1 MISIEDL
8 LRYMV
13 EKGGSDLHISAGA
26 RPKVRLDGLL
36 HDTEFGAL
44 DAEACRQLVYSILS
58 TEQISKLEKEL
69 ELDLSFGVK
78 GLGRFRTNVFH
89 QRGTVAGAFRMIPY
103 EVRGFEE
110 LGLPA
115 GVCQS
120 MLNRHKGLILVT
132 GATGSGKSTT
142 LAAMVKYL
150 NENTKGHIV
159 TIEDP
164 IEFLHRNENALFT
177 QREVGTDTLGFKPA
191 LRSILRQDPD
201 VILIG
206 EMRDVETIEAAL
218 TLSETGHLT
227 LATLHTNDAVQT
239 INRIIDVFPQFKQQ
253 QIRAQLSFTL
263 LGVFCQQ
270 LLPRAHGSG
279 RVLSAEVML
288 ANSAVRSL
296 IREGKVHQ
304 IASIIQTGRKY
315 GMKTMNQSLIDLYRD
330 GQVDIETALS
340 HSMDPEDLKRNL
352 QIRTRRG
359 VTAGSNDFGNGGMA
373 R

>member
-1 MISIEDL
+1 MVSIEDL
-8 LRYMV
+8 LKYMV
-13 EKGGSDLHISAGA
+13 QHDGSDLHLSAGTK
-26 RPKVRLDGLL
+26 PKIRVDGRLMDG
-36 HDTEFGAL
+36 EFEEL
-44 DAEACRQLVYSILS
+44 DAEDCRKLVYSILS
-58 TEQISKLEKEL
+58 TEQIAKFEKNL

-103 EVRGFEE
+103 EVRGFQE
-110 LGLPA
+110 LGLPES
-115 GVCQS
+115 VCKQ

-150 NENTKGHIV
+150 NETIRGHIV

-164 IEFLHRNENALFT
+164 IEFLHSSENSLFT
-177 QREVGTDTLGFKPA
+177 QREVGTDTWSFRNA

-206 EMRDVETIEAAL
+206 EMRDMETIEAAL
-218 TLSETGHLT
+218 VLSETGHLT

-253 QIRAQLSFTL
+253 QIRTQLSFTL

-270 LLPRAHGSG
+270 LLPKAHGTG
-279 RVLSAEVML
+279 RVLAAEVLL

-296 IREGKVHQ
+296 VRDGKIHQ
-304 IASIIQTGRKY
+304 IGSVIQTCRKL
-315 GMKTMNQSLIDLYRD
+315 GMRTMNQSLIELYKEGSIDL
-330 GQVDIETALS
+330 ETALS
-340 HSMDPEDLKRNL
+340 HSLDPDDLRRNL
-352 QIRTRRG
+352 QIRTPKGYSRVAELTG
-359 VTAGSNDFGNGGMA
+359 GGN
-373 R
+373 

>member
-1 MISIEDL
+1 MTISIEDL
-8 LRYMV
+8 LKNMV
-13 EKGGSDLHISAGA
+13 EKGGSDLHLSAGA
-26 RPKVRLDGLL
+26 KPKIRLDGVL
-36 HDTEFGAL
+36 HDMEVAPL
-44 DAEACRQLVYSILS
+44 DAETCRQLAYSILS
-58 TEQISKLEKEL
+58 TEQITKLEKEL

-89 QRGTVAGAFRMIPY
+89 QRGTVAAAFRMIPY

-115 GVCQS
+115 NVCQQV
-120 MLNRHKGLILVT
+120 LNRHKGLILVT
-132 GATGSGKSTT
+132 GATGSGKSTS

-150 NENTKGHIV
+150 NEHVRGHIV

-164 IEFLHRNENALFT
+164 IEFLHRNDNALFT
-177 QREVGTDTLGFKPA
+177 QREVGTDTHGFQPA

-206 EMRDVETIEAAL
+206 EMRDMETIEAAL

-279 RVLSAEVML
+279 RALAAEVML

-296 IREGKVHQ
+296 IRDGKVHQ
-304 IASIIQTGRKY
+304 IASIIQTGRKF

-330 GQVDIETALS
+330 GQIDIETALS
-340 HSMDPEDLKRNL
+340 HSLDPEDLKRNL
-352 QIRTRRG
+352 QVRSRRSQSESLAEFS
-359 VTAGSNDFGNGGMA
+359 TGG

>member
-8 LRYMV
+8 LKDMV
-13 EKGGSDLHISAGA
+13 EKGGSDLHISAGSK
-26 RPKVRLDGLL
+26 PKIRLDGVL
-36 HDTEFGAL
+36 HDAECGIL

-58 TEQISKLEKEL
+58 TEQVAKLEQDL

-103 EVRGFEE
+103 EVRDFED

-115 GVCQS
+115 SVCKQV
-120 MLNRHKGLILVT
+120 LNRHKGLILVT
-132 GATGSGKSTT
+132 GATGSGKSTS

-150 NENTKGHIV
+150 NENVRGHIV

-164 IEFLHRNENALFT
+164 IEFLHRNDNALFT
-177 QREVGTDTLGFKPA
+177 QREVGTDTRGFKPA

-201 VILIG
+201 IILIG

-270 LLPRAHGSG
+270 LLPKSHGAG
-279 RVLSAEVML
+279 RVLAAEVML

-296 IREGKVHQ
+296 IRDGKVHQ
-304 IASIIQTGRKY
+304 IASIIQTGRKF
-315 GMKTMNQSLIDLYRD
+315 GMQTMNQSLIDLYRE
-330 GQVDIETALS
+330 GEIDIETALS

-352 QIRTRRG
+352 QVRSRRG
-359 VTAGSNDFGNGGMA
+359 VASAVPEFTTGGNQS
-373 R
+373 

>member
-1 MISIEDL
+1 MISIEEL
-8 LRYMV
+8 LKHMV
-13 EKGGSDLHISAGA
+13 EKGGSDLHLSAGT
-26 RPKVRLDGLL
+26 RPKIRLDGLL
-36 HDTEFGAL
+36 HDAEFGPL
-44 DAEACRQLVYSILS
+44 DSEACRQLVYSILN
-58 TEQISKLEKEL
+58 TEQIARFEKEL

-89 QRGTVAGAFRMIPY
+89 QRGTVAAAFRMIPY
-103 EVRGFEE
+103 EVRGFED

-115 GVCQS
+115 TVCKQ

-132 GATGSGKSTT
+132 GATGSGKSTS

-150 NENTKGHIV
+150 NETMRGHIV

-164 IEFLHRNENALFT
+164 IEFLHRNENSLFT
-177 QREVGTDTLGFKPA
+177 QREVGTDTRGFGNA

-270 LLPRAHGSG
+270 LLPKAHGTG
-279 RVLSAEVML
+279 RVLSAEVMI

-296 IREGKVHQ
+296 IRDGKVHQ
-304 IASIIQTGRKY
+304 IASIIQTGRKF
-315 GMKTMNQSLIDLYRD
+315 GMQTMNQSLIDLYRD
-330 GQVDIETALS
+330 GQIDIETALS
-340 HSMDPEDLKRNL
+340 HSLDPEDLKRNL
-352 QIRTRRG
+352 QVRSKRS
-359 VTAGSNDFGNGGMA
+359 VSAGTPDYVGGG